1 VLVGSTLGAMTIRLN
16 PYISFKNNAR
26 EAIEFYHSVFG
37 GELTVNTFA
46 DLHASQDPSDDN
58 LIMHSML
65 VAPNGLTLMASDT
78 TQRMAYTPGDN
89 MSVSLSG
96 EAEDEQTLTGYWSG
110 LMIGGAESMPLSKAA
125 WGDSFGM
132 GTDRFGTTW
141 LVNIAAP
148 QA

>member
-1 VLVGSTLGAMTIRLN
+1 MTIRLN

-37 GELTVNTFA
+37 GELTINTFA
-46 DLHASQDPSDDN
+46 DLHASQDPSEDN
-58 LIMHSML
+58 LVMHSML

-78 TQRMAYTPGDN
+78 TRRMAYTPGDN

-96 EAEDEQTLTGYWSG
+96 EAEDEQILTDYWTS
-110 LMIGGAESMPLSKAA
+110 LMAGGSESMPLSKAV

-132 GTDRFGTTW
+132 GADQFGVVW
-141 LVNIAAP
+141 LVNISAP
-148 QA
+148 A

>member
-1 VLVGSTLGAMTIRLN
+1 MTIRLN
-16 PYISFKNNAR
+16 PYISFRNNAR

-37 GELTVNTFA
+37 GELTISTFA
-46 DLHASQDPSDDN
+46 DLHASQDPSEDN
-58 LIMHSML
+58 LVMHSML

-96 EAEDEQTLTGYWSG
+96 EAEDEATLTGYWTA
-110 LMIGGAESMPLSKAA
+110 LMAGGSESMPLSKAV

-132 GTDRFGTTW
+132 GTDRYGVAW